1 MLNTLSEQEVS
12 SPFWKIAAI
21 SLVMILLTVV
31 VVGGLMF
38 TSASSNTLNVSLNGP
53 HKLGV
58 NEPGTYTATVDNAN
72 GALRYDWS
80 IYPETKISLTP
91 NGETCTLVFTE
102 ATEEPYVLS
111 VQAVDANGNFGST
124 ALTVYDPYASSSL
137 YLSSTNSPYKYK
149 VESDG
154 SGWYRAVDGVTG
166 QELCQSTNASYVYNT
181 AAGNLSHTYQQTILI
196 SGPAWT
202 ITNPLLVYSYETLQI
217 DTTLTLGNG
226 ANCNMIQ
233 NANPSTYNIYTLICG
248 SGILNGNNAGNTAGN
263 GIYFEQSTTIPSLTN
278 WVKVRDLE
286 IVDFDENCIRFDADG
301 NTQASYFWFENLL
314 LEFGDETGMY
324 ISNAYDVHI
333 NNCHIGSNLVGL
345 KLVNVSSFYLDHAY
359 INQGVDITS
368 CTYGAFTNFRVDIG
382 IARNGI
388 NLNATQLFTFTGGN
402 INTYGSMGSGKAAIS
417 LGSYSGTHSR
427 SNCFSDITLSLW
439 TGQFSYGVVEGS
451 SSQDYNTYTNINGQ
465 YCTNY
470 GIKTLG
476 SNSHGAAVWNA
487 STYVADF

>member
-1 MLNTLSEQEVS
+1 
-12 SPFWKIAAI
+12 
-21 SLVMILLTVV
+21 
-31 VVGGLMF
+31 MF

-196 SGPAWT
+196 TGPAWT
-202 ITNPLLVYSYETLQI
+202 ITAPLLVYSYETLQI
-217 DTTLTLGNG
+217 DTIITLGNG
-226 ANCNMIQ
+226 ADCAMIK
-233 NANPSTYNIYTLICG
+233 NANPSTYNIYTLITG
-248 SGILNGNNAGNTAGN
+248 SGYLNGNYLNNAGTGANGC
-263 GIYFEQSTTIPSLTN
+263 GIYFEQSATIPGLTN
-278 WVKVRDLE
+278 WVRIIGLE
-286 IVDFDENCIRFDADG
+286 IKNCNTYCVWFDAED
-301 NTQASYFWFENLL
+301 NDQASYFWIEDCL
-314 LEFGDETGMY
+314 LEGGDYAGLY

-333 NNCHIGSNLVGL
+333 STCHIGGNLAGL
-345 KLVNVSSFYLDHAY
+345 KLEGVSSVYADHMY
-359 INQGVDITS
+359 VNQGMDITNCGWGTIS
-368 CTYGAFTNFRVDIG
+368 EFRVDIG
-382 IARNGI
+382 ISRNGI
-388 NLNATQLFTFTGGN
+388 NLNGTQRLCISDGN
-402 INTYGSMGSGKAAIS
+402 INTYNPIGTGTYAIV
-417 LGSYSGTHSR
+417 LGSYSGTH
-427 SNCFSDITLSLW
+427 CKDLSFNNIIL
-439 TGQFSYGVVEGS
+439 TGPTYTSSVGAQDSFDYGILEAS

-470 GIKTLG
+470 GIKIAG
-476 SNSHGAAVWNA
+476 SHSHGAAVWNA